1 MLDRAA
7 HTGRRG
13 RWRRAVAVVVV
24 ATTAAPFLVAPPA
37 GAAEPRR
44 SAPTASADPA
54 EGARPAGRPADRDGD
69 GLGVSRALV
78 ELDRSVEVELRHDEH
93 EDDGH
98 EDNGHADHVMA
109 SGRRVATPTRPE
121 MLIIEQLDAGTHL
134 ALRTRTA
141 DGWDDWFDVASD
153 EFEAPDGLPGQEGHD
168 RTAGVGPI
176 WLGNG
181 VEEVELAVLDGELPE
196 VELTKLH
203 LEEPSATADDGP
215 AGVRGLQFAAS
226 TSTTAGIKPR
236 SSWATSDMGWAC
248 SSGPSTSSELR
259 AVVVHHTAG
268 SNTYDASQV
277 PGIIRAIWYYHVKT
291 RGWCDIAYNFLVD
304 RYGGMWEGR
313 QGGIEKAI
321 IGGHTYGFNTST
333 SGVSQIGDFQAG
345 SAPYAMTQ
353 ATKSLVGWKLARHGV
368 EPSGTTKLV
377 NRSGSTINGV
387 PDGGSVTVP
396 KIVGHRDLGT
406 TSCPGSSTY
415 TQLPAMRT
423 DAKLG
428 AHLYAVH
435 RTFLRRRPT
444 PAEYSHW
451 MWRARSEGLTATTLE
466 MARSEAYAGLII
478 TDLFQRVLGRA
489 PDAEGMAYWLDVLAG
504 GTSVETVGVYF
515 YGSAEYYSSYA
526 TPEDYVASLYED
538 LLHRDPE
545 PNGLRYWAGQIRAGM
560 PPAGVAH
567 GFYASI
573 ESRRDRVTRLYR
585 SILGRDP
592 DAAGREYWAERLA
605 YTDDIVLAVDLAMT
619 TEYYEKHTS

>member
-1 MLDRAA
+1 MPDRAA
-7 HTGRRG
+7 HTGRRS
-13 RWRRAVAVVVV
+13 RWRRAVALVVFAITVV
-24 ATTAAPFLVAPPA
+24 PA
-37 GAAEPRR
+37 LGASPSGAAEPRR
-44 SAPTASADPA
+44 SAPAASADPA
-54 EGARPAGRPADRDGD
+54 TERPRPAGRPVDSDGD
-69 GLGVSRALV
+69 GLGVTRAVV
-78 ELDRSVEVELRHDEH
+78 ELDRAVEVELTHAEHGSPHGGAPDEH
-93 EDDGH
+93 V
-98 EDNGHADHVMA
+98 AA
-109 SGRRVATPTRPE
+109 SGRRVATPTQPE
-121 MLIIEQLDAGTHL
+121 LLIIEELAAGTEL

-141 DGWDDWFDVASD
+141 AGWDEWFEVGSD

-168 RTAGVGPI
+168 RTAGAGPI

-181 VEEVELAVLDGELPE
+181 VEEIELAVLDGHLPE

-203 LEEPSATADDGP
+203 LEDPAATGAEGP
-215 AGVRGLQFAAS
+215 VGVRGVQLATA
-226 TSTTAGIKPR
+226 TSTTAGIEPR

-248 SSGPSTSSELR
+248 STGPSTSSDLR

-268 SNTYDASQV
+268 KNTYDADQV
-277 PGIIRAIWYYHVKT
+277 PGIIRAIWYYHVQEK
-291 RGWCDIAYNFLVD
+291 GWCDIAYNFLVD

-321 IGGHTYGFNTST
+321 IGGHTYGYNTST

-353 ATKSLVGWKLARHGV
+353 ATKSLVGWKLARHGI
-368 EPSGTTKLV
+368 EPSGTTTLV

-387 PDGGSVTVP
+387 PDGGSITVP
-396 KIVGHRDLGT
+396 RIVGHRDLGT

-423 DAKLG
+423 DAKSG

-444 PAEYSHW
+444 PAEYSYW
-451 MWRARSEGLTATTLE
+451 MWRARVEGLPDTTLE
-466 MARSEAYAGLII
+466 MAHSEAYAGLII
-478 TDLFQRVLGRA
+478 TDLFQRVLDRE
-489 PDAEGMAYWLDVLAG
+489 PDAEGMAYWLEVLASG
-504 GTSVETVGVYF
+504 SSVETVGVYF
-515 YGSAEYYSSYA
+515 YGSDEYYSSYS
-526 TPEDYVASLYED
+526 TPEDYVASLYRD
-538 LLHRDPE
+538 LLHREPE
-545 PNGLRYWAGQIRAGM
+545 PDGLVYWAGKIRAGM
-560 PPAGVAH
+560 HPAGVAQ